1 MVDTPLPLLP
11 LPLPLP
17 LVLEG
22 GRPLDLG
29 MLTLTES
36 VLLLVT
42 IASLGLSGAPRVE
55 PLPLPRPLEPLLL
68 PLL

>member
-1 MVDTPLPLLP
+1 MVDTPLPLLPLPFP

-29 MLTLTES
+29 MLALAES
-36 VLLLVT
+36 VLLLV
-42 IASLGLSGAPRVE
+42 IVASLEFSGTP
-55 PLPLPRPLEPLLL
+55 
-68 PLL
+68 